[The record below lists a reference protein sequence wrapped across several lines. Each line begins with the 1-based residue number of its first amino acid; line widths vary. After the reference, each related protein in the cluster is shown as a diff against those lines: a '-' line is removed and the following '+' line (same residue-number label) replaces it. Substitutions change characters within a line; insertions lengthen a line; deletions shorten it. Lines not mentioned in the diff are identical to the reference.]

1 MLQRVEHDNGVV
13 TYQSP
18 LLREVGVIHAFST
31 RIGGVSVGPFA
42 SLNLGSLAKRTAPD
56 ENILVSENYR
66 RFRRA
71 LGAVK
76 LRRVEVNQVHGCEV
90 WHPPAKPIR
99 PADAP
104 QADAMISQSPGA
116 MLTVRTA
123 DCVPILLSDLSGRS
137 VAAVHAGWRSVVAG
151 VVSRTIN
158 ALRKTFNVEPHQLIA
173 AIGPSIGVDHF
184 EVGEEVASAFE
195 QAGLSSTID
204 RSRTKPHIDLRSAVR
219 QQLLTE
225 GLEPANIDTTDRCT
239 YRDAD
244 EFFSHRR
251 DNGLTG
257 RMAAIIVAR
266 QATSHV

>member
-1 MLQRVEHDNGVV
+1 
-13 TYQSP
+13 
-18 LLREVGVIHAFST
+18 
-31 RIGGVSVGPFA
+31 
-42 SLNLGSLAKRTAPD
+42 
-56 ENILVSENYR
+56 
-66 RFRRA
+66 
-71 LGAVK
+71 
-76 LRRVEVNQVHGCEV
+76 
-90 WHPPAKPIR
+90 
-99 PADAP
+99 
-104 QADAMISQSPGA
+104 
-116 MLTVRTA
+116 
-123 DCVPILLSDLSGRS
+123 
-137 VAAVHAGWRSVVAG
+137 AG

-266 QATSHV
+266 